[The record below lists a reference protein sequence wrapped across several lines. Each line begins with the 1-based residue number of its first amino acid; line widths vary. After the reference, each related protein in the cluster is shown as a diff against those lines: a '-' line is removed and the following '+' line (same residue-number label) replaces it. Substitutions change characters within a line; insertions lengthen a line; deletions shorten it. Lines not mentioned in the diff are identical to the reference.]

1 MHASNPVDRPLLQEV
16 LGSSSKGSLLAYQ
29 MMEMLKVTFA
39 KMSVLEVIRCDVHVL
54 LRLVDYES

>member
-1 MHASNPVDRPLLQEV
+1 
-16 LGSSSKGSLLAYQ
+16 